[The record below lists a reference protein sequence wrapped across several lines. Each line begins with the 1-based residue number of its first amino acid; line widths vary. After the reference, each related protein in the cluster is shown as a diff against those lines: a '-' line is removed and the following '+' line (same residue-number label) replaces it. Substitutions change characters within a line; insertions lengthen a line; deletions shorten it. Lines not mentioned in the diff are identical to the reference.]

1 MLLLIQIDL
10 LHIVDVKAIGLLTFM
25 EHGVGIPHDEH
36 KVSIKKVQEKICQ
49 TLRTFTFC
57 TTNDVSSSQ
66 ASVGP
71 SSLAYKYLHL
81 FTFNIC
87 I

>member
-1 MLLLIQIDL
+1 MSLLMQIDL
-10 LHIVDVKAIGLLTFM
+10 HTLDVEATGLLTFI

-36 KVSIKKVQEKICQ
+36 KASIKKVREKIHQ
-49 TLRTFTFC
+49 TLCAFTCC

-66 ASVGP
+66 VSAGAS
-71 SSLAYKYLHL
+71 SRAYKYLHL